1 MDFEALGTA
10 MLQTLQP
17 QNIMYVVIGVIGGI
31 VVGALPGMTSIM
43 LLAIVLP
50 FTYNMEPVGAIIMM
64 VSICSGANYGGG
76 ITAILFNTPGTPS
89 AVATALDGYPM
100 AQQGRGGEA
109 LLANIFAS
117 FIGGMLS
124 WIIMV
129 FATPLISR
137 FALMFGPCEYAMLLI
152 WSLTIIAMLT
162 GSDPVKGLAAG
173 VLGLAMSTIGT
184 EPYAGVIRYSF
195 GFMELWEGI
204 DVVWASIGLFAL
216 VQALK
221 YVPIRSGSI
230 AASDGEI
237 SYPIL
242 VTLKMMAKKKWLL
255 AKSTAIGTF
264 VGAAPGA
271 GPVIAAFLAYGEA
284 KRSSKTPET
293 FGKGN
298 VEGVLAVEAANN
310 ACGFG
315 SLIPMLSL
323 GIPCSTSAAL
333 TMAAMVVVGLIPGP
347 TLFTD
352 HLVEGYTIFG
362 GGLLSNFAFL
372 IFGLWV
378 ARHCTKLLNVRVAYL
393 LPLIVVLATIGVYAP
408 DQAVFGMFIALLFC
422 VLGYGM
428 EMLGFPIMPMLL
440 GLILGGIMESHFVR
454 AMIMTRRQVSRIFFY
469 SNICTALTIITLL
482 TVLSIIIRA
491 NPKLKEKVFF
501 WQRKPL
507 LDASPLPE
515 DDS

>member
-1 MDFEALGTA
+1 MDFGALSAA
-10 MLQTLQP
+10 MVQVAQP
-17 QNIMYVVIGVIGGI
+17 VNILYVIIGVVGGI

-64 VSICSGANYGGG
+64 VSIANGANYGGG

-117 FIGGMLS
+117 FAGGTIS

-129 FATPLISR
+129 FATPLISS
-137 FALMFGPCEYAMLLI
+137 FALLFGPCEYAMLLI

-162 GSDPVKGLAAG
+162 GPDPVKGLAAG
-173 VLGLAMSTIGT
+173 IIGLALSTVGT
-184 EPYAGVIRYSF
+184 EPYSGKIRYSF
-195 GFMELWEGI
+195 GYMELWNGL

-221 YVPIRSGSI
+221 YVPIRSGAI
-230 AASDGEI
+230 AASDGKI
-237 SYPIL
+237 SYPVL
-242 VTLKMMAKKKWLL
+242 DTLKMILTKKLL
-255 AKSTAIGTF
+255 VLKATVIGTF

-284 KRSSKTPET
+284 KRSSKSPDS

-298 VEGVLAVEAANN
+298 VEGVIAVEAANN

-323 GIPCSTSAAL
+323 GIPGSTSAAL

-347 TLFTD
+347 AFFKE
-352 HLVEGYTIFG
+352 HLVNGYTIFG
-362 GGLLSNFAFL
+362 GGMLSNIAFL
-372 IFGLWV
+372 VFGLWV
-378 ARHCTKLLNVRVAYL
+378 ARHCTKLLNVKVAYL
-393 LPLIVVLATIGVYAP
+393 LPIIVILATIGVYAP
-408 DQAVFGMFIALLFC
+408 VQTVFGIFIALIFC
-422 VLGYGM
+422 VIGYVM

-440 GLILGGIMESHFVR
+440 GLILGGIMEAHFLR
-454 AMIMTRRQVSRIFFY
+454 AMIMTKRQVSRIFFY
-469 SNICTALTIITLL
+469 SNICTVLSIITVLTI
-482 TVLSIIIRA
+482 LSIIIRS
-491 NPKLKEKVFF
+491 V
-501 WQRKPL
+501 RKKK
-507 LDASPLPE
+507 S
-515 DDS
+515 